1 MGKMMARLNGFYCY
15 RHLLKQL
22 VQKDIKLK
30 YRRSFLGYL
39 WSVLNPL
46 LTMAIMVAVF
56 SNIFRG
62 DIQNFPVY
70 LIVGQT
76 LFNFMVEATNMAL
89 GSITENAALLK
100 KTYVPKYIFTMAR
113 VTSSLVNMIF
123 SLGAMLVVFII
134 CGVNW
139 NIFMLFIPVIIL
151 QVYLFSLGLGL
162 FLAQS
167 TVFFRDI
174 RHLYSA
180 FTMAWMYLTPIFYPI
195 TMLPDWLRTCVIMF
209 NPMYGYIQQF
219 RMIVLD
225 GQMPGGRMVLIGFAV
240 GVFWMLLGT
249 WSFLKTQNKFI
260 LYI

>member
-1 MGKMMARLNGFYCY
+1 MECFKSTFDY
-15 RHLLKQL
+15 
-22 VQKDIKLK
+22 
-30 YRRSFLGYL
+30 GYYGCR
-39 WSVLNPL
+39 
-46 LTMAIMVAVF
+46 F

-123 SLGAMLVVFII
+123 SLGAMLVVFIV

-162 FLAQS
+162 F
-167 TVFFRDI
+167 
-174 RHLYSA
+174 
-180 FTMAWMYLTPIFYPI
+180 
-195 TMLPDWLRTCVIMF
+195 
-209 NPMYGYIQQF
+209 
-219 RMIVLD
+219 
-225 GQMPGGRMVLIGFAV
+225 
-240 GVFWMLLGT
+240 
-249 WSFLKTQNKFI
+249 
-260 LYI
+260 

>member
-1 MGKMMARLNGFYCY
+1 MSIIMARLNGFYCY

-22 VQKDIKLK
+22 VEKDIKLK

-39 WSVLNPL
+39 WSILNPL
-46 LTMAIMVAVF
+46 LTMVIMVAVF

-70 LIVGQT
+70 LIIGQT

-89 GSITENAALLK
+89 ESITENSALLK

-123 SLGAMLVVFII
+123 SLGAMLLVFIA
-134 CGVNW
+134 CKVNW
-139 NIFMLFIPVIIL
+139 NWFMMFIPVIIL

-180 FTMAWMYLTPIFYPI
+180 FTMAWMYLTPLFYPV
-195 TMLPDWLRTCVIMF
+195 TMLPEWLQKSVMMF
-209 NPMYGYIQQF
+209 NPMYGYIHQF
-219 RMIVLD
+219 RLIVLD
-225 GQMPGGRMVLIGFAV
+225 GQMPDAKMVIIGFV
-240 GVFWMLLGT
+240 TGVFWMLVGT
-249 WSFLKTQNKFI
+249 WSFLRAQNKFI

>member
-123 SLGAMLVVFII
+123 SLGAMLVVFIV

-180 FTMAWMYLTPIFYPI
+180 FTMAWMYLTPVMYSVDMVPEQFLPIFN
-195 TMLPDWLRTCVIMF
+195 L
-209 NPMYGYIQQF
+209 NPMTPII
-219 RMIVLD
+219 IVYRDILYYKTI
-225 GQMPGGRMVLIGFAV
+225 PEIST
-240 GVFWMLLGT
+240 LLHA
-249 WSFLKTQNKFI
+249 FI
-260 LYI
+260 LGILVLFVGNIVFSRLQRNFVEEL

>member
-151 QVYLFSLGLGL
+151 QVYLFSLGLGHCFFSGYSTPL
-162 FLAQS
+162 QRFYDGVDVSYSYFLSYNYAS
-167 TVFFRDI
+167 GLAENLCNNV
-174 RHLYSA
+174 
-180 FTMAWMYLTPIFYPI
+180 
-195 TMLPDWLRTCVIMF
+195 
-209 NPMYGYIQQF
+209 
-219 RMIVLD
+219 
-225 GQMPGGRMVLIGFAV
+225 
-240 GVFWMLLGT
+240 
-249 WSFLKTQNKFI
+249 
-260 LYI
+260 

>member
-123 SLGAMLVVFII
+123 SLGAMLVVFIV

-139 NIFMLFIPVIIL
+139 NI
-151 QVYLFSLGLGL
+151 
-162 FLAQS
+162 LAQS

-240 GVFWMLLGT
+240 GGFWMLLGT